1 MPECQHEVR
10 AYKGFEDRFKEE
22 KFDLISIDGPFGY
35 DMKELA
41 RIDALRILPNALA
54 PSFTIMV
61 DDYNRKG
68 EQNMV
73 KLIKGGAFGCRH
85 CVLRREIRGRE
96 GHNGHMFEGSSIFDV
111 ALTQKKP
118 GLSRSPCKSP
128 HRYFSI
134 LALIPSSHSSWLRTR
149 AHPAWWHPSPHC
161 R

>member
-1 MPECQHEVR
+1 MKEMPECQHEVR

-73 KLIKGGAFGCRH
+73 KLIKGRFR
-85 CVLRREIRGRE
+85 LP
-96 GHNGHMFEGSSIFDV
+96 
-111 ALTQKKP
+111 AL
-118 GLSRSPCKSP
+118 RSPKGD
-128 HRYFSI
+128 
-134 LALIPSSHSSWLRTR
+134 TR
-149 AHPAWWHPSPHC
+149 ERRPQWSYVRRIEHF
-161 R
+161 